1 MRKRTGKTVRREPVP
16 PAVPAEPHLSSRLR
30 DPAFAAA
37 YLSAAARED
46 DPAAL
51 LQALRHVAEAQGGIG
66 SIAAKAKLNRQQL
79 YKTLS
84 MSGNPELRTF
94 TALLSAAGLAME
106 IKPARSGR

>member
-1 MRKRTGKTVRREPVP
+1 MKRGRVP
-16 PAVPAEPHLSSRLR
+16 PAVPAEPHLSNRLR
-30 DPAFAAA
+30 DPAVAAA
-37 YLSAAARED
+37 YLNAVARDD

>member
-1 MRKRTGKTVRREPVP
+1 MRKRAGKTIRREPVS
-16 PAVPAEPHLSSRLR
+16 PAVPAEPHLNSRLR

-37 YLSAAARED
+37 YLNAAAREE

-51 LQALRHVAEAQGGIG
+51 LQAMRHVAQARGGIG

-84 MSGNPELRTF
+84 LSGNPELRTF
-94 TALLSAAGLAME
+94 TALLSATGLTME
-106 IKPARSGR
+106 IKPARNGR